1 MGRLGSL
8 VPQVLGPGAALVTVF
23 KGTRVFRPWEV
34 ARHHHTCCLRPQT
47 FLIHF
52 FPCYFIKQGLYM
64 RWIKCGRNGPDAKDT
79 FVALCDFPIVSLLL
93 PLPPQPAF
101 HSCGTTPV
109 MCRFCEQNL
118 TGLCQR
124 TKDPGVSFRRCPA
137 CHVARHLFSVCSCF
151 PIKARLSPSPP
162 LSLPLDPA
170 KRFINT
176 ENNYRCSYLHFLWS
190 FPSTTIWE

>member
-23 KGTRVFRPWEV
+23 KGTRVFRAWEV

-52 FPCYFIKQGLYM
+52 FPRYFIKQGLYM

-109 MCRFCEQNL
+109 MCCFCEQNL

-124 TKDPGVSFRRCPA
+124 TKDPGAPPA
-137 CHVARHLFSVCSCF
+137 TSLVTSSLSAPV
-151 PIKARLSPSPP
+151 SPSRHV
-162 LSLPLDPA
+162 SLPP
-170 KRFINT
+170 
-176 ENNYRCSYLHFLWS
+176 H
-190 FPSTTIWE
+190 PSPLTSSGSCQTFY